1 MRSNIMLLL
10 FLWIIT
16 FTVHAQNDH
25 SISLNIGDIAPSLR
39 VQDWLK
45 GTPIQKF
52 EKGNVYVVEFWA
64 TWCNPCIASMPHLS
78 ALATQYNDCVIVLGI
93 NILEKKSTSLV
104 RIKNFVDSMGD
115 KMKYR
120 VAVEDTN
127 FTVADWFNAS
137 GEQGIPKSF
146 VVNSEGKLAWI
157 GHPKDL
163 DEILRKVV
171 DNTWN
176 IKEAL
181 AKRNLNKHLEE
192 LDDSLNYVL
201 NEYEGDAFKLG
212 DLGKPDSALLIINDM
227 IRKEPM
233 LKYAPLIASHTFSA
247 LLKTDP
253 HKAYEYGKV
262 ALTTTTYDDP
272 PYSFITGTI
281 EWYSD
286 KLKLP
291 AEIYELGAEAYRD
304 KIDIYGRF
312 GNLNI
317 PNDYKKMSDMYW
329 RAKNRSKAEE
339 AIQKAIEA
347 LKKEKDFSP
356 TDLNIYEA
364 LLRKYRNE

>member
-1 MRSNIMLLL
+1 MRSSIRLLLL
-10 FLWIIT
+10 FWIIT
-16 FTVHAQNDH
+16 STVHAQNDH
-25 SISLNIGDIAPSLR
+25 SISLNIDDFAPSLR

-64 TWCNPCIASMPHLS
+64 TWCKPCIASMPHLS
-78 ALATQYNDCVIVLGI
+78 ALATQYKASVIVLGI
-93 NILEKKSTSLV
+93 DILEKKSTSLV

-120 VAVEDTN
+120 VAVGDTN

-146 VVNSEGKLAWI
+146 VVNAEGKLAWI

-163 DEILRKVV
+163 DEVLRKVV

-181 AKRNLNKHLEE
+181 AKRNMNRRLGE
-192 LDDSLNYVL
+192 LDDSLNYEL
-201 NEYEGDAFKLG
+201 NEYEGDPYKPG
-212 DLGKPDSALLIINDM
+212 DLGKPDSALLIINEM

-233 LKYAPLIASHTFSA
+233 LKYAPLIANHTFSA

-262 ALTTTTYDDP
+262 VLETTTYDDP
-272 PYSFITGTI
+272 PYSLITGSI
-281 EWYSD
+281 EWYSN

-291 AEIYELGAEAYRD
+291 VEIYELGAEAYRD
-304 KIDIYGRF
+304 KIDMYEKF
-312 GNLNI
+312 GNMNI
-317 PNDYKKMSDMYW
+317 PNDYKKMADMYW
-329 RAKNRSKAEE
+329 RANNKL
-339 AIQKAIEA
+339 KAIEA
-347 LKKEKDFSP
+347 MEKAIKTLKKEKNFSK
-356 TDLNIYEA
+356 TDLDEYSA
-364 LLRKYRNE
+364 LFRKYKNQ